1 MTSTN
6 DMHKRKLHRLTGIV
20 LLLPFVA
27 WASTAIFFLVRPA
40 YEQAYEQLRVRQ
52 LPITDVIMMVPDQNW
67 QEMRFFRTVLGD
79 HLIVR
84 EDDGWQHL
92 DGYTLDP
99 MPQPNASDLQRL
111 LEDAFT
117 ANPQRYGRVIG
128 IDNYTATTDTGV
140 EILINWDSLS
150 LTQTGRDTRWINKI
164 YDIHYLRWT
173 GYRPFD
179 RVFGLFGL
187 FLLMYMTFSGARM
200 AFGLDRKRV
209 TDNTNGCIN
218 KEK

>member
-1 MTSTN
+1 MT
-6 DMHKRKLHRLTGIV
+6 KRQLHRLTGII

-27 WASTAIFFLVRPA
+27 WASTAVFFLVRPA
-40 YEQAYEQLRVRQ
+40 YEQAYEQLRVNQ
-52 LPITDVIMMVPDQNW
+52 LPITDIIMMVPDENW

-84 EDDGWQHL
+84 ENGGWQHL

-99 MPQPNASDLQRL
+99 WPQPGADDLRVL
-111 LEDAFT
+111 LQDAFT
-117 ANPQRYGRVIG
+117 ANPSRYGRVLSIE
-128 IDNYTATTDTGV
+128 NNTAKTDTGV
-140 EILINWDSLS
+140 DISINWDSLS
-150 LTQTGRDTRWINKI
+150 FIQTGRDTRWINKV

-179 RVFGLFGL
+179 RVLGLFGL

-200 AFGLDRKRV
+200 AFGLDRRSAA
-209 TDNTNGCIN
+209 N
-218 KEK
+218 KK

>member
-1 MTSTN
+1 MT
-6 DMHKRKLHRLTGIV
+6 KRQLHRLTGII

-27 WASTAIFFLVRPA
+27 WASTAVFFLVRPA
-40 YEQAYEQLRVRQ
+40 YEQAYEQLRVNQ
-52 LPITDVIMMVPDQNW
+52 LPITDIIMMVPDENW

-84 EDDGWQHL
+84 ENGGWQHL

-99 MPQPNASDLQRL
+99 WPKPGADDLRVL
-111 LEDAFT
+111 LQDAFT
-117 ANPQRYGRVIG
+117 ANPNRYGRVLS
-128 IDNYTATTDTGV
+128 IDNNTATTDTGV
-140 EILINWDSLS
+140 NIGINWDSLS
-150 LTQTGRDTRWINKI
+150 FTQTGRDTRLINKV

-200 AFGLDRKRV
+200 AFGLDRRGAADK
-209 TDNTNGCIN
+209 
-218 KEK
+218 K